1 MTRGGR
7 VYTPAATLKAE
18 RAFAMISSAHAPA
31 KPLEGP
37 LSIRLEF
44 VFEPPKSWTKKKRAA
59 ALSGELGHTTR
70 PDLDNLIKLAGDSLE
85 GLAFVNDTQIEEI
98 HASKI
103 YGPRAMTRV
112 EIKQRETT

>member
-18 RAFAMISSAHAPA
+18 RAFAMISAAHAPSR
-31 KPLEGP
+31 PLEGS
-37 LSIRLEF
+37 LFLGLEF

-59 ALSGELGHTTR
+59 ALSGELGHRTR
-70 PDLDNLIKLAGDSLE
+70 PDLDNLIKLMDALE
-85 GLAFVNDTQIEEI
+85 GLFFVNDTQIEEI
-98 HASKI
+98 HASKT

-112 EIKQRETT
+112 EIRQRETT